1 MSELRWGPVDQQWVI
16 FAPERAGLFLTPAH
30 DDDLAADPASCPLCP
45 QNVETAA
52 KTIHRHPEEGE
63 WQVRVVANRYPALHI
78 EGDLQPTGVGLY
90 DRMNGVGAHE
100 VVIETRDHHRP
111 LAALTVEEITAVLA
125 TCRARLV
132 DLRRDLRLRYITIF
146 KNHGAE
152 AGALLAHSHTQ
163 IIATPFIPTLP
174 RAELVHARDHFLHK
188 ERCLFCDLLHQEE
201 SDAQRVVR
209 NDDAYLTFCRY
220 ASPHPFE
227 VWIMPRRHQ
236 HDFALLTDGD
246 LALFAAALKDALARL
261 NAVLGD
267 PPYNFA
273 LKTAPSPHPRPGR
286 PNDWATIELDYH
298 WHMEIIPRLTRP
310 AGFEWATG
318 IAINPTPPETAADYL
333 RRA

>member
-16 FAPERAGLFLTPAH
+16 FAPERAGLFLADPEAQLP
-30 DDDLAADPASCPLCP
+30 DDPASCPLCP
-45 QNVETAA
+45 ENVDAAA
-52 KTIHRHPEEGE
+52 KTIYLHPAEGD
-63 WQVRVVANRYPALHI
+63 WRVRVVANRYPALHI
-78 EGDLQPTGVGLY
+78 EGDLKPTGVGLY

-100 VVIETRDHHRP
+100 VVIESRDHHRP
-111 LAALTVEEITAVLA
+111 LAELSVEEITGVLA

-132 DLRRDLRLRYITIF
+132 DLRRDLRLRYVTIF
-146 KNHGAE
+146 KNHGGD
-152 AGALLAHSHTQ
+152 AGALLAHGHTQ

-174 RAELVHARDHFLHK
+174 RAELIHARDHFLHK
-188 ERCLFCDLLHQEE
+188 ERCLFCDLIHQEE
-201 SDAQRVVR
+201 IHSRRVVR

-227 VWIMPRRHQ
+227 MWVMPRRHQ

-246 LALFAAALKDALARL
+246 LTLFAAALKDALRRL
-261 NAVLGD
+261 NAVLGE
-267 PPYNFA
+267 PAYNFA

-286 PNDWATIELDYH
+286 PNDWSTIELDYH
-298 WHMEIIPRLTRP
+298 WHLEIIPRLTRP

-318 IAINPTPPETAADYL
+318 ISINPTPPETAADYL